1 MIRELARVLPDRS
14 IASVLNRLGVRSA
27 KGHTWTQLRIRCFRN
42 EHGVPVYREGER
54 FDRGEL
60 ILHEAATR
68 LGVSKMTVVRL
79 IKDRILPA
87 KQACIGAPYVIR
99 AGDLDG
105 PRSAAPSKAAVH
117 SHPIHGRELCN
128 INKMVR

>member
-1 MIRELARVLPDRS
+1 
-14 IASVLNRLGVRSA
+14 
-27 KGHTWTQLRIRCFRN
+27 
-42 EHGVPVYREGER
+42 VYREGER

-99 AGDLDG
+99 AGDLDRPAVRRAVQSG
-105 PRSAAPSKAAVH
+105 RALSPDPRQ
-117 SHPIHGRELCN
+117 RTLQYQ
-128 INKMVR
+128 

>member
-1 MIRELARVLPDRS
+1 MAKNRSGQHRWKTDAATEQLIRELARVLPDRS

-68 LGVSKMTVVRL
+68 LGVSKMT
-79 IKDRILPA
+79 
-87 KQACIGAPYVIR
+87 CIGLDLIGQVSDLGVVLR
-99 AGDLDG
+99 ASD
-105 PRSAAPSKAAVH
+105 RSDQQATAT
-117 SHPIHGRELCN
+117 GWLC
-128 INKMVR
+128 